1 VKSLV
6 LFVVFLFSS
15 APAFAGKVTYDLV
28 RYTAPAPWKKVA
40 WTKDLKKDANSTSYT
55 VTDKSN
61 GTYCQIFILRS
72 NPTKGDVNADFASD
86 WKTVMITNYGVT
98 EPAQVTETAVE
109 GDWQAKAGVAT
120 FAFDKGT
127 SIAMLTT
134 ITGLGKTVS
143 IVAVTSSADYL
154 PAIQALL
161 GSVEM
166 LKPAAGDASSPTPA
180 AKSPSK
186 SKSKDTAQPTALQ
199 GYMEYSPFT
208 KTWTW
213 KLRYPPPAKK

>member
-1 VKSLV
+1 M
-6 LFVVFLFSS
+6 
-15 APAFAGKVTYDLV
+15 
-28 RYTAPAPWKKVA
+28 
-40 WTKDLKKDANSTSYT
+40 
-55 VTDKSN
+55 
-61 GTYCQIFILRS
+61 
-72 NPTKGDVNADFASD
+72 NADFASD
-86 WKTVMITNYGVT
+86 WKTVMVTNYGVT
-98 EPAQVTETAVE
+98 EPAQVTETPAE

-134 ITGLGKTVS
+134 ITGLGRTVS
-143 IVAVTSSADYL
+143 IVAVTSSQDYL

-166 LKPAAGDASSPTPA
+166 LKPATKET
-180 AKSPSK
+180 AK
-186 SKSKDTAQPTALQ
+186 PTALQ
-199 GYMEYSPFT
+199 DYMEYSPFT